1 MESFDELMDDFLNPN
16 KGSLAEEARKT
27 IEELSQITD
36 EKELNKRVFEK
47 FGEPTQIVKVVDN
60 GVEVVQFI
68 WKRPEGT
75 FFTTYTNH
83 IEGETHDLDKIWET
97 IYNTISDKAGV
108 VIADY
113 TNKPTS
119 LEDDPEDLVW
129 LNYQLEEAIEV
140 EDYARAALL
149 RDKINTKKNE
159 QPK

>member
-1 MESFDELMDDFLNPN
+1 MEFDDLMDDFLNP
-16 KGSLAEEARKT
+16 KGSMSEDVRKT

-83 IEGETHDLDKIWET
+83 VQGETHDIDKIWET
-97 IYNTISDKAGV
+97 IYNTISDKAGI

-113 TNKPTS
+113 TNKPTQF
-119 LEDDPEDLVW
+119 EDIPEDDLVW
-129 LNYQLEEAIEV
+129 LNMQLEEAIEV
-140 EDYARAALL
+140 EDYVRAAQL
-149 RDKINTKKNE
+149 RDKINAKKNE
-159 QPK
+159 QPE